1 MILDSVRKTL
11 NQQELLQL
19 LKNCDL
25 AGTSRS
31 SSAMSSRTP
40 SPSPSLMSIMCPGYK
55 PVTTVSHT
63 GTPISTPLMNHTSGS
78 EAHLNVPSPT
88 DFIMP
93 NRLTRASGVFSGS
106 MMSLSGGDPEISDTN
121 EINEVYTTP
130 THHFNE
136 TTTDNSQIEE
146 TDVPIEMSIP
156 FSSVVLSHHS
166 PPVSPPPS
174 VTQRP
179 GSSIDNRSQEMDVL
193 VFRRVQS
200 DTKTSKSHFVSPPHT
215 SETLS
220 TLRPVSLDSSSSAIG
235 SQSVSS
241 MDSDVTLTPGTS
253 RPSSSSSPDR
263 VPSVCTISD
272 DLSS

>member
-1 MILDSVRKTL
+1 
-11 NQQELLQL
+11 
-19 LKNCDL
+19 
-25 AGTSRS
+25 
-31 SSAMSSRTP
+31 MSSRTP

-63 GTPISTPLMNHTSGS
+63 GTPISTPLMNHISGS
-78 EAHLNVPSPT
+78 EAHFNVPSPT

-106 MMSLSGGDPEISDTN
+106 MMSLSGGDPEISDANETN
-121 EINEVYTTP
+121 EAYTTP
-130 THHFNE
+130 THQLND
-136 TTTDNSQIEE
+136 TTTDISQTKDTPDQAIL
-146 TDVPIEMSIP
+146 TDIPIAMSVP
-156 FSSVVLSHHS
+156 FSSMILSHHS
-166 PPVSPPPS
+166 PPISPPPS
-174 VTQRP
+174 AIQRP
-179 GSSIDNRSQEMDVL
+179 GSSLDNRSQEMDML

-200 DTKTSKSHFVSPPHT
+200 DTKTSKSRFVSPPHT

-263 VPSVCTISD
+263 VSSVCTISD